1 MTPGMPQLGAE
12 IFQSREDFGAQLVS
26 GPSSGLRR
34 RLGCFLR
41 PLAGLLGG
49 VQLSCSSVMSATWAS
64 RCASAAS
71 ALTVAATPCSPA
83 PREVVRSR
91 SPLSEASAVHGH
103 DVADPTGHIVARSYE
118 ISS

>member
-1 MTPGMPQLGAE
+1 PGMPQLGAE

-26 GPSSGLRR
+26 GPSSGLPGRFVGFLGRRSGLRR

-83 PREVVRSR
+83 PRE
-91 SPLSEASAVHGH
+91 
-103 DVADPTGHIVARSYE
+103 
-118 ISS
+118 